1 MKLLMVVMAAL
12 VARDEAALRESFTKD
27 IKAKDAKKRVEAVKK
42 LAGAKEEKT
51 VELLAHSLKDPEL
64 DVRKAAAETLEGAT
78 DGAGAALDALGEIL
92 MDKKADLGLRV
103 LCAKVLVKSSYKEK
117 PCHFLITTISAI
129 ENTEREF
136 HKFGFEVTGMLD
148 KFAGKSF
155 GAGKDT
161 PERWGEWWT
170 DNKDRLHKEDEKT
183 REEWKK
189 EKK

>member
-1 MKLLMVVMAAL
+1 MLLLMAVMAAL
-12 VARDEAALRESFTKD
+12 LARDEAALRDAFAKE

-64 DVRKAAAETLEGAT
+64 DVRKAAAETLEVAT
-78 DGAGAALDALGEIL
+78 DGAGVALDPLGEIL
-92 MDKKADLGLRV
+92 MDKKADLDLRV
-103 LCAKVLVKSSYKEK
+103 LCAKALVKSSYKEK
-117 PCHFLITTISAI
+117 ACNALIKTISAI
-129 ENTEREF
+129 ENTERQF

-155 GAGKDT
+155 GAAKET

-170 DNKDRLHKEDEKT
+170 DNKERLHKEDEKT

-189 EKK
+189 DKK